1 MTEFTAEPFIQP
13 LSVFKEAV
21 LCDVEEFS
29 VF

>member
-1 MTEFTAEPFIQP
+1 MTEFTAKPFIQP

-21 LCDVEEFS
+21 LCDVKEFS